1 MQDFLDQFFN
11 LAIMRQAL
19 PDLAGGFLRT
29 LLLSTVVTLVGVSV
43 GLALSVVR
51 AMRVPALSFFVRA
64 YSDVIR
70 ALPPLVIII
79 LCFFGLPYL
88 GVRLSGFTVSSLV
101 LGLILGAFAEEIF
114 WSGIKSIPKGQMEA
128 ARSTGLGFMGAMSYV
143 ILPQAIR
150 MTVPPLTSRI
160 IATMKNTALAAT
172 VATPDL
178 LGIALTV
185 QGKLAN
191 TTPLLMAAV
200 AYLLMIYPLV
210 MLSRRLE
217 RRRGWA

>member
-29 LLLSTVVTLVGVSV
+29 LLLSAVVTLVGVSV

-64 YSDVIR
+64 YADVIR

-178 LGIALTV
+178 LGMALTV